1 MAASPRSY
9 LWQKYVSRDWLTRN
23 ESVLSRQAA
32 KGYAIVERPGK
43 RLRLVEIF
51 CEDRRAARRLVET
64 YGGKARPLLR
74 DWQKRLFE
82 APARKPLRIGSRLTI
97 IGNGKTQPLDRNQ
110 PTLIIPAAAAF
121 GTGEHATTAMCLRFV
136 ERFSRDRPRGWS
148 LLDLGT
154 GSGILALAARKL
166 GAGSVVGI
174 DHDRLAISTARENAK
189 ANRIRGAQWELDDVL
204 APPGREKFD
213 VITANLFSELLIAA
227 LPQMKRRLKSSGHA
241 ILSGI
246 LRAQEHDVRHALQRE
261 DFQ

>member
-1 MAASPRSY
+1 MAASSRSY
-9 LWQKYVSRDWLTRN
+9 LWQKYVRRDWLARN

-51 CEDRRAARRLVET
+51 CENRRAAGRLVET

-74 DWQKRLFE
+74 DWQEQLFK

-97 IGNGKTQPLDRNQ
+97 VGDGKKSLSGRDQ

-121 GTGEHATTAMCLRFV
+121 GTGEHATTAMCLRLL

-154 GSGILALAARKL
+154 GSGILALAA
-166 GAGSVVGI
+166 
-174 DHDRLAISTARENAK
+174 
-189 ANRIRGAQWELDDVL
+189 
-204 APPGREKFD
+204 
-213 VITANLFSELLIAA
+213 
-227 LPQMKRRLKSSGHA
+227 
-241 ILSGI
+241 
-246 LRAQEHDVRHALQRE
+246 
-261 DFQ
+261 